1 MDETIKKAAK
11 VLAEMAVAK
20 MPQGV
25 KRKRHPDYSGVHD
38 IHVDGEHVA
47 TISGD
52 KARYRGAPS
61 HAKEYK
67 ILAPGNHSEHTWH
80 KDTQSYSTNEHP
92 DHHTIKTETHYKY
105 GNNRATTTEKRQV
118 IHPEKH
124 DSMDGAIESI
134 VHTHRNNKEFGHGHD
149 PKKRWELAAA
159 SSHGMSDHN
168 KKTQQYHAAIHA
180 AAGLGHQDV
189 VDALS
194 SHHDA
199 YKASVAGQH
208 LSKERVHQLTHD
220 ARGYTAT
227 EHNSN
232 TRNYEPKHP
241 EHHAAATAAVEARQK
256 HGLY

>member
-1 MDETIKKAAK
+1 MDDTIRKAAK

-20 MPQGV
+20 MPEGV

-61 HAKEYK
+61 HAKEYT
-67 ILAPGNHSEHTWH
+67 ILAPGHHSTHTWH
-80 KDTQSYSTNEHP
+80 HDMQTYTTHEHP
-92 DHHTIKTETHYKY
+92 DHHEIKTEHQHFYDPEH
-105 GNNRATTTEKRQV
+105 RTEPRQV

-124 DSMDGAIESI
+124 DSMDSAIESI
-134 VHTHRNNKEFGHGHD
+134 VHTHRNNKEFGKGHS

-159 SSHGMSDHN
+159 SSHGMDDHN
-168 KKTQQYHAAIHA
+168 KKTQQYQTAIHA
-180 AAGLGHQDV
+180 ALTLGHHDV
-189 VDALS
+189 ADKLGE
-194 SHHDA
+194 HHDA

-220 ARGYTAT
+220 ARGYTHT
-227 EHNSN
+227 EYN
-232 TRNYEPKHP
+232 TSTRTSEPKHP
-241 EHHAAATAAVEARQK
+241 ELHAAATAAVEARRK